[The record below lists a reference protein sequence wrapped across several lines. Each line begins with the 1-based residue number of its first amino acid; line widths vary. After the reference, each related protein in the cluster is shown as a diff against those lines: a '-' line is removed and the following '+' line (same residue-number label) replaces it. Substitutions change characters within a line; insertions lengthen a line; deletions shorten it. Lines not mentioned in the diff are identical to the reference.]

1 MESEKVG
8 LHPGISNVADPVGVD
23 PDPYSI
29 LERKPD
35 PNPTLEKTSG
45 SVLQKNQEPRFR
57 IQQSGS
63 DLIGF

>member
-35 PNPTLEKTSG
+35 PNPTLEKHPGPSFRKIKNPD
-45 SVLQKNQEPRFR
+45 SVSNNPNS
-57 IQQSGS
+57 I
-63 DLIGF
+63 